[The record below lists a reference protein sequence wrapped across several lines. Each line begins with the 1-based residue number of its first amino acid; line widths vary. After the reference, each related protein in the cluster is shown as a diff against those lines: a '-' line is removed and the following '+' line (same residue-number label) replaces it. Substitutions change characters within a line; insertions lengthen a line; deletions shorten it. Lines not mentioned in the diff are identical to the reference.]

1 MKKLA
6 QDKDLQLNVTKHD
19 LIKEHLSKLE
29 NGDFKSE
36 TSNYLYF
43 YETILKEILG
53 YNLQE
58 NILFDEK
65 EEVGRGKSEFVLKNG
80 DKKFMVVELKG
91 SDSDLDKPQNRANDK
106 RTPVDQAFDYA
117 QHTGDIDWILVSNYN
132 EFRLYNWHTKG
143 KYISFTIGEL
153 LEKDVFSYF
162 MLCFSKRAYIDT
174 NLIEKL
180 FENTKV
186 VEREIEKEF
195 YKLYNETRL
204 MIIKEFEEINKL
216 SRLDAIHYAQ
226 MILNRYMFICFA
238 EDMDLLPDQVSTD
251 TILTPILNGNIRQ
264 GSIWQRLN
272 ELFLDI
278 NEGNEYKDISPYNGG
293 LFKEELEYIE
303 IENDKKLKIR
313 DIVEDQNFFNDAYQ
327 NWDFEEYENDIVD
340 QLGPHGK
347 KVNPIYRNLLVIS
360 SFDFSSKPDASSP
373 GLDVNTLG
381 HIFENSIG
389 DIEELKAD
397 AKGRRK
403 KDGIFYTPDYITDY
417 ICKNTIIPYLSKN
430 GAESIPDL
438 ILEYSDGDEI
448 EDLEYKVMNIK
459 IVDPACG
466 SGAFLNKASDIL
478 LEIHNAIYDFKK
490 EKYTTTIETKGGK
503 GKAKVKRSATHAIL
517 DSYFDEAAAREGIL
531 VNNIY
536 GVDLNEESVDIT
548 KLALFLKV
556 ARKDK
561 QLPDIDNNIKWG
573 NSLISGLESKED
585 ILKYSEDINELI
597 IYKSRIKKAKKDEKP
612 HLIEKYDAI
621 KSNINSKINRNLE
634 NYFDDLSEIKP
645 FNWEIEFPEIFKA
658 GGFDLVIGNPPYVR
672 QEKIKEI
679 KPYLKD
685 NYEVYTGVADLYVY
699 FFEKGLNVLTDNGR
713 LGFICSN
720 KFIKANYGKNL
731 RRFILENSNFKNYV
745 DHTFGGVFEDAT
757 AYPSVFI
764 FKRGRPEIDNKILFD
779 NKFELNQ
786 SRLDE
791 NTWVFKDPKIL
802 DLREKIKSTGI
813 ALKDIESIKIHYGIK
828 TGYNK
833 AFIIDED
840 TKNVLLSKDIK
851 NNDIIKPVLRGKDLK
866 RWRINFNN
874 LYLLFLD
881 WNFKIEDY
889 SSIEEYLSQYKIN
902 LEKRSVVAKGTVK
915 WFALSSFGSSYYK
928 KFEKPKLIYPVISSS
943 LFAVYDEDN
952 FYINDKC
959 FIITSDDMDLKFIS
973 TLISSNLLNFIFKFL
988 SSSLQGNYYELRKI
1002 FIEQIPIFAANF
1014 DQQQLF
1020 IEKADLMLE
1029 LNEDFDEEINSF
1041 KYWLKYAFGVD
1052 KLSKKLEKYYE
1063 LSLDE
1068 FLAELKKKKVDVKN
1082 RENFTS
1088 LKEEFEKSVSKIRPL
1103 LQEIEETDNEIDQ
1116 MVYELYGLTDDE
1128 IKIIEDS
1135 LNKNNN

>member
-1 MKKLA
+1 MDNDLFNQNLMKKLA
-6 QDKDLQLNVTKHD
+6 RDKDLQLNVTKHD

-29 NGDFKSE
+29 NSDFKSE

-143 KYISFTIGEL
+143 KYISFTSDEL

-162 MLCFSKRAYIDT
+162 MLSFSCYSHIKV
-174 NLIEKL
+174 NLVDKL
-180 FENTKV
+180 MENTVV
-186 VEREIEKEF
+186 VERELEKEF

-204 MIIKEFEEINKL
+204 MLIKEFEEINEL
-216 SRLDAIHYAQ
+216 SRLDAIHYSQ

-251 TILTPILNGNIRQ
+251 TILTPIQKGNIRH

-278 NEGNEYKDISPYNGG
+278 NEGNEYKKISQYNGG
-293 LFKEELEYIE
+293 LFKKDLEDIE
-303 IENDKKLKIR
+303 TENEKKLKIR

-327 NWDFEEYENDIVD
+327 NWNFEEYEKDIVD

-347 KVNPIYRNLLVIS
+347 KVNPIYRNLLIIS
-360 SFDFSSKPDASSP
+360 SFDFSSE
-373 GLDVNTLG
+373 LDVNILG

-417 ICKNTIIPYLSKN
+417 ICKNTIIPYLRKN
-430 GAESIPDL
+430 GAENIPDL

-448 EDLEYKVMNIK
+448 EDLESKVMNIK

-517 DSYFDEAAAREGIL
+517 DSYFDEAAAREEIL

-573 NSLISGLESKED
+573 NSLIDDPKFTDRPFKWED
-585 ILKYSEDINELI
+585 
-597 IYKSRIKKAKKDEKP
+597 
-612 HLIEKYDAI
+612 
-621 KSNINSKINRNLE
+621 
-634 NYFDDLSEIKP
+634 
-645 FNWEIEFPEIFKA
+645 EFKEIFDE
-658 GGFDLVIGNPPYVR
+658 GGFDVVIGNPPYVR
-672 QEKIKEI
+672 QERIKEI

-685 NYEVYTGVADLYVY
+685 NYEVYDGVADLFVY
-699 FFEKGLNVLTDNGR
+699 FFEKGLKILKNDGMFS
-713 LGFICSN
+713 FICSDR
-720 KFIKANYGKNL
+720 FIMTNYGKNL
-731 RRFILENSNFKNYV
+731 RKFILKNEFKQYIYHSESAFENATVLACTIIIKKDIPSDNSKIRFNY
-745 DHTFGGVFEDAT
+745 DFEIPQNKLDDGFW
-757 AYPSVFI
+757 SFEN
-764 FKRGRPEIDNKILFD
+764 PEI
-779 NKFELNQ
+779 LN
-786 SRLDE
+786 
-791 NTWVFKDPKIL
+791 
-802 DLREKIKSTGI
+802 LREKIEKI
-813 ALKDIESIKIHYGIK
+813 SIKIKDIPGLKIYRGLTTGFMKAFVVNENTKNKLISDDKKNKDIIEPFVRGIDVQRWRVD
-828 TGYNK
+828 YNK
-833 AFIIDED
+833 
-840 TKNVLLSKDIK
+840 
-851 NNDIIKPVLRGKDLK
+851 
-866 RWRINFNN
+866 
-874 LYLLFLD
+874 LYLILTRMGVPI
-881 WNFKIEDY
+881 NDY
-889 SSIEEYLSQYKIN
+889 PMIKEYLSQYEEQ
-902 LEKRSVVAKGTVK
+902 LTKRQ
-915 WFALSSFGSSYYK
+915 
-928 KFEKPKLIYPVISSS
+928 
-943 LFAVYDEDN
+943 D
-952 FYINDKC
+952 
-959 FIITSDDMDLKFIS
+959 
-973 TLISSNLLNFIFKFL
+973 
-988 SSSLQGNYYELRKI
+988 QGNYYWELRACDYYNEFEKEKI
-1002 FIEQIPIFAANF
+1002 IWADMSVKPRFTFDDKNLFFETSVFFMTKIEEYDLKYLTSLLNSNILYFIFLQISPKLFAKRLRFKKLYVEQLPIYPATPEE
-1014 DQQQLF
+1014 QEPF
-1020 IEKADLMLE
+1020 IEKADQMLE
-1029 LNEDFDEEINSF
+1029 MNKTLQNEINSF
-1041 KYWLKYAFGVD
+1041 KEWLTHIFKVEKF
-1052 KLSKKLEKYYE
+1052 SKKLEKYYE

-1116 MVYELYGLTDDE
+1116 MVYELYGLSDDE
-1128 IKIIEDS
+1128 IRIIEDS
-1135 LNKNNN
+1135 LK